1 MAAPEERHQIPPNIT
16 PTLPAPRPPATDRAP
31 AAGPAWFSY
40 TTTGDQIVW
49 SSPLRDM
56 LGRPPAQNEVSRKI
70 LARYVHRD
78 DHAKALGAITQ
89 TWTGR
94 EPVRTTVRLMRTDGG
109 WFDVDCRL
117 EPVADR
123 DGTVRGIR
131 GIVHDVSARER
142 ARREVARLA
151 RRVESVQPSIIE
163 HDPATGLLTR

>member
-1 MAAPEERHQIPPNIT
+1 MAAPEERHQISPNIP
-16 PTLPAPRPPATDRAP
+16 PTLPEPRTPADDRAP
-31 AAGPAWFSY
+31 AAGPAGFSY
-40 TTTGDQIVW
+40 TTTGDQILW

-94 EPVRTTVRLMRTDGG
+94 TPVRTTVRLMRVDGG

-117 EPVADR
+117 EPAKSP
-123 DGTVRGIR
+123 DGTARGIR
-131 GIVHDVSARER
+131 GTVAGVSARGR
-142 ARREVARLA
+142 ARRGFAPLA
-151 RRVESVQPSIIE
+151 RR
-163 HDPATGLLTR
+163 G